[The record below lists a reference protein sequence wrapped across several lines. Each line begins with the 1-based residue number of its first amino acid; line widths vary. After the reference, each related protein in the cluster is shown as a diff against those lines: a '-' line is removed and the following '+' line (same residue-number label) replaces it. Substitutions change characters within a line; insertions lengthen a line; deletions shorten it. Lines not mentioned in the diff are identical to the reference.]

1 MKNFWIQTM
10 RVPPV
15 GYKVLEPGLHEM
27 REHGLELEE
36 DGLLLNGLQVH
47 CQQLLRDSRY

>member
-1 MKNFWIQTM
+1 MKNLWIQTKQA
-10 RVPPV
+10 PPV

-36 DGLLLNGLQVH
+36 NGLLVNRLQVH
-47 CQQLLRDSRY
+47 CQQLLRNPRY